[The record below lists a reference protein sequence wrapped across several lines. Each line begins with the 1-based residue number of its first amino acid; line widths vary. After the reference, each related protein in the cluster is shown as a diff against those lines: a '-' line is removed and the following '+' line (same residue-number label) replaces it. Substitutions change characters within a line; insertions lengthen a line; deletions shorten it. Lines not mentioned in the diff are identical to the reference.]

1 MDLVIYDPK
10 YRKISLYLWD
20 FIIIGSK
27 KYTIRPQME
36 TFGELKKWV
45 ESLTVA
51 EKRFIKL
58 LGKARAGASA
68 SQQLELFDWLN
79 RSQITEATQAK
90 VKFLKNLPTVSIR
103 LKDLIL
109 DGLRLLHKESNI
121 DALLRTTLDEIAI
134 LHVKKQDRMV
144 IKQLVSA
151 KKLALLNCRYAF
163 AFQSIEWQQK
173 IAQAASGTSHETLKK
188 MREEESDILKKLCEQ
203 RDLQYRHDALI
214 ALMRQSLFQRDAK
227 KSEEINALVEH
238 EVVHRL
244 SKSGGYLERT
254 LAVNLLALKKLNE
267 RNASAAL
274 LLYRDLIREWQEHPA
289 WQNDQSSL
297 LLLICKLY
305 QTAGFFSPV
314 NWKDAREH
322 MAMVHNF
329 KGLPPDANRDFQ
341 RMLYHNQF
349 TLALNNGKFDSVRT
363 LIPEIDLW
371 ITQEAAHLTEAQ
383 ILPFLCN
390 FSIAEF
396 LGENFAAAN
405 RFVSRI
411 LNMTN
416 RNVRKDIR
424 EFAMVLQAI
433 LQFELNNTGLNEYLT
448 RSGKRHFSKD
458 VFEINFELVVF
469 EYLNNVNHI
478 DSPDAMRLSIHKLIG
493 KLDILTEQA
502 KDQIPVLGLNEVQM
516 WAKAKQTGE
525 SLTEIFLQIVKT
537 NLKELEQTEIV

>member
-1 MDLVIYDPK
+1 
-10 YRKISLYLWD
+10 
-20 FIIIGSK
+20 
-27 KYTIRPQME
+27 ME

-79 RSQITEATQAK
+79 RSQVTEATQAN

-109 DGLRLLHKESNI
+109 DGLRLLHKESNV

-134 LHVKKQDRMV
+134 LHEKKLNRTV
-144 IKQLVSA
+144 TKQLISA
-151 KKLALLNCRYAF
+151 KKLALHNCRYAF
-163 AFQSIEWQQK
+163 AFQCIEWQQK
-173 IAQAASGTSHETLKK
+173 IAQATAGTTRETLKK
-188 MREEESDILKKLCEQ
+188 LREEESDILKKLCEQ

-244 SKSGGYLERT
+244 SESGGYLERT
-254 LAVNLLALKKLNE
+254 LAINLLALKELNE
-267 RNASAAL
+267 RNATAAL
-274 LLYRDLIREWQEHPA
+274 LRYRDLLREWQAQPA

-297 LLLICKLY
+297 LLLICKFY
-305 QTAGFFSPV
+305 QTACFFSPV
-314 NWKDAREH
+314 NWKDAH
-322 MAMVHNF
+322 QYIAMVHDF
-329 KGLPPDANRDFQ
+329 RGLPPDANRDFQ

-349 TLALNNGKFDSVRT
+349 TLALNTGKFDSVKT

-371 ITQEAAHLTEAQ
+371 MTQEAAHLTEAQ
-383 ILPFLCN
+383 ALPFICN
-390 FSIAEF
+390 FAVAEF
-396 LGENFAAAN
+396 LRENFVAAN

-411 LNMTN
+411 LNMSN
-416 RNVRKDIR
+416 RSVRKDIR

-448 RSGKRHFSKD
+448 RAGKRHFSKD
-458 VFEINFELVVF
+458 AVEINFELIVF
-469 EYLNNVNHI
+469 DYLNNAKHI
-478 DSPDAMRLSIHKLIG
+478 DSPDAMRLSINKLIV
-493 KLDILTEQA
+493 KLDILAEQV
-502 KDQIPVLGLNEVQM
+502 KDQIPLLGLNEVRM
-516 WAKAKQTGE
+516 WARAKQTGE
-525 SLTEIFLQIVKT
+525 SLTEIFLQIVRA
-537 NLKELEQTEIV
+537 NIKELEQIEIM